1 MWSLGLVIFF
11 YLFMKRIGKQFLA
24 SVAVFEIDESAEG

>member
-11 YLFMKRIGKQFLA
+11 YLFMKRIGEQILA
-24 SVAVFEIDESAEG
+24 SVAAFEIDESAEG